1 MNQGGSRK
9 SQNNGGG
16 GYGPGGGGFG
26 AGRGGGYGSGG
37 WGYGGGGGRGAAGGF
52 GNGGGGGFGFGGG
65 RFGVGGGPGRP
76 PIGQAGRGRGRN
88 VWDRRDQAAGDE
100 QPSDVADSQPVQA
113 DTEGAGDHQPV
124 IQATEDNTKVIQ
136 EDGKQEENAAQGQDN
151 RMKTVVEH
159 PKKNLVTA
167 NEIPAEKVHIPDT
180 FEESDAESETLSD
193 RIRKLKGYGNMGQSS
208 KQGEDDDNHHVM
220 FMKDISTDVN
230 MDLMVQRQLQK
241 QLNNQDDT
249 YTPSEAVDTMIPP
262 LISEDTVAIEGIIN
276 SQEST
281 ITMVDCEEVIEI
293 PEAKKDATAVG
304 DTIAGKKMLVQ
315 PERRRSERL
324 KREIHLTTQDK
335 MEAMAKKRC
344 LEGLFA
350 DEEKKQLED
359 GVAAMLKI
367 ANELLAVQRRSDA
380 DGRLTGQDDDDTA

>member
-1 MNQGGSRK
+1 MEIDEKTRFRLDFVRMKIACRDVSKVPKTAEGTLGIYVKDFIFEREIQDNEPVRTLTSGINVTDPDADPNKSYRAEEQGKRGTQA
-9 SQNNGGG
+9 SQNV
-16 GYGPGGGGFG
+16 
-26 AGRGGGYGSGG
+26 R
-37 WGYGGGGGRGAAGGF
+37 
-52 GNGGGGGFGFGGG
+52 
-65 RFGVGGGPGRP
+65 
-76 PIGQAGRGRGRN
+76 
-88 VWDRRDQAAGDE
+88 
-100 QPSDVADSQPVQA
+100 QA
-113 DTEGAGDHQPV
+113 DTKIGASINNGKPKTV
-124 IQATEDNTKVIQ
+124 SVTSSAPPKCNT
-136 EDGKQEENAAQGQDN
+136 QGQDN

-241 QLNNQDDT
+241 QLNNQDNT

-293 PEAKKDATAVG
+293 PEAEKDAAAVG

-324 KREIHLTTQDK
+324 KRDIHLTTQDK

-344 LEGLFA
+344 LKGLFA

-367 ANELLAVQRRSDA
+367 ANELLDVQRRSDA
-380 DGRLTGQDDDDTA
+380 DRRLMGPGDQPEDDDDTA